1 MNPGIERTGRARPGH
16 PPLGRSAAVLLRHR
30 RRARPR
36 PPESRLG
43 RWLALVG
50 VLLLT
55 VLTLLASA
63 GAAAGGVALAAV
75 GTLTETLPDPAL
87 LEDLRFAQPTIVYD
101 RTGKIELGRFQA
113 QDRRVVPFEEIPT
126 LLLDATT
133 NTEDRTFW
141 VNEGFDPAAIL
152 SAAADHLTGVS
163 ARGASTVTQQLVRA
177 RLLPED
183 LVAEGADAYRRKVAE
198 IIQAARVTGEFPG
211 EDGKQRIITAYLN
224 QNFYGHDAYGIASA
238 ASTYFGVT
246 DLSKLTAA
254 QAALLVGLPK
264 SPSTL
269 DPYLYA
275 TRDKQGRL
283 VVDPTAPPILRR
295 NYILGTLTEGRWTH
309 LTSAEISAARAEPVV
324 LVGDR
329 PIIYRA
335 PHFMW
340 RVRDELVKHFG
351 SIEAVET
358 GGYRVITSLDW
369 KAQQLAEKYITV
381 AAVLPHVSKAKAAR
395 IVKSLKVSARDRSWA
410 RRLSGRG
417 PRNGAMVALDYRTGD
432 VLAYVGSA
440 GYYRDE
446 MRSRRFEPKFDVL
459 SQGYRQP
466 GSAFKPIVYATAF
479 DRHSLTPG
487 SLLLDVTTRFAR
499 GWAPHDADRR
509 ERGPVLVREAL
520 QWSLNIPAIRALD
533 RVGSKAVA
541 AQAAKFGI
549 RFAGGS
555 KFFVGAGLSAA
566 IGTVEVRPLD
576 LTSAYGALANN
587 GKLAPPRYVLSVA
600 GPDGQPVC
608 ECRQGEGRGGH
619 RPPGGL
625 PGDRD
630 HRRQHRPEAEP
641 GLGQGPAPGQRP
653 RGQPPARRRQDRDH
667 ERDARLRDLRLPGAA
682 QGPQGSRASWS
693 GSGWATATTPSRA
706 ARDARSS
713 RSMVRPPSGR
723 PSCATTRR
731 SMPVARFQPPEGLVR
746 TRIDA
751 WTGGRPGAFTRQTTT
766 ALFIKGTQ
774 PGIKKAVDPPGLM
787 YVRSCGGWR
796 IDLTKAEPERAWRD
810 DVLGWMARARSGP
823 GRFGR
828 YRTATAYLPGRG
840 SWGGSMVGS
849 CAPPPC
855 QVAPDDGPG
864 NGNGN
869 GNGRSKGCTPPPSP
883 GPSPVP
889 SPPATAP
896 RRRRPI
902 KPRRQDGIGPPPR
915 PRRYRVSSLDEA
927 SAPSPDDVLPVYRV
941 ATKMSLPPSGPGVR
955 PK

>member
-1 MNPGIERTGRARPGH
+1 M
-16 PPLGRSAAVLLRHR
+16 
-30 RRARPR
+30 RPR
-36 PPESRLG
+36 PAQSRLG
-43 RWLALVG
+43 QWLGLAFVAIFALFAFVASVG
-50 VLLLT
+50 
-55 VLTLLASA
+55 
-63 GAAAGGVALAAV
+63 AAGGGVVLATV
-75 GTLTETLPDPAL
+75 MSFTQDLPDPVV
-87 LEDLRFAQPTIVYD
+87 LEDLSFAQPTIVYD
-101 RTGKIELGRFQA
+101 RTGTIELGRFQA
-113 QDRRVVPFEEIPT
+113 QDRRVVPFEDIPT

-141 VNEGFDPAAIL
+141 ENEGFDPAAIL
-152 SAAADHLTGVS
+152 SAAADHLTGAS
-163 ARGASTVTQQLVRA
+163 SRGASTVTQQLVRA
-177 RLLPED
+177 RLLPAE
-183 LVAEGADAYRRKVAE
+183 LIAEGADAYQRKVAE
-198 IIQAARVTGEFPG
+198 IIQAARVTGAFPG
-211 EDGKQRIITAYLN
+211 EAGKRRIITAYLN

-246 DLSKLTAA
+246 DLSKLTPA
-254 QAALLVGLPK
+254 QAALLAGLPK

-275 TRDKQGRL
+275 TRDKKGRL
-283 VVDPTAPPILRR
+283 IVDPTSPPILRR
-295 NYILGTLTEGRWTH
+295 DYILGTLNVGRWTH
-309 LTSAEISAARAEPVV
+309 LTPVEIAAARAEPVV

-340 RVRDELVKHFG
+340 QVRDELVKHFG
-351 SIEAVET
+351 SLEAVET
-358 GGYRVITSLDW
+358 GGYRVITTLDW

-381 AAVLPHVSKAKAAR
+381 AAILPHVSKAKAAR
-395 IVKSLKVSARDRSWA
+395 IVKSLHVSAGDRAWS

-417 PRNGAMVALDYRTGD
+417 PRNGAMVAMDYRTGD

-479 DRHSLTPG
+479 DRHVLTPG

-549 RFAGGS
+549 TFAGGS

-566 IGTVEVRPLD
+566 IGTVEVRPLE

-587 GKLAPPRYVLSVA
+587 GKLAPPRYVLSVD
-600 GPDGQPVC
+600 GPDGQPVWNAGKAKA
-608 ECRQGEGRGGH
+608 EEVIDPRAAYQVAEIIAGNTDPKQNPVWAKILRLGNGPGGSRRPAAAKTGTTNETLDYATYGFLAPPKDPKAPGIVVGVWMGNSDHSESRGRG
-619 RPPGGL
+619 REIISL
-625 PGDRD
+625 D
-630 HRRQHRPEAEP
+630 
-641 GLGQGPAPGQRP
+641 GPAPVWH
-653 RGQPPARRRQDRDH
+653 AFMRDY
-667 ERDARLRDLRLPGAA
+667 
-682 QGPQGSRASWS
+682 
-693 GSGWATATTPSRA
+693 TK
-706 ARDARSS
+706 
-713 RSMVRPPSGR
+713 
-723 PSCATTRR
+723 
-731 SMPVARFQPPEGLVR
+731 SMPVAQFQPPDGLVR
-746 TRIDA
+746 AKIDA
-751 WTGGRPGAFTRQTTT
+751 WTGGRPGSFTRQTTT

-796 IDLTKAEPERAWRD
+796 IDLTKAEPERGWRD
-810 DVLGWMARARSGP
+810 DVLGWMARARSGS

-828 YRTATAYLPGRG
+828 YHTSTAYLPGRG
-840 SWGGSMVGS
+840 SWGGSMVGT

-855 QVAPDDGPG
+855 QVAPDGGPG

-869 GNGRSKGCTPPPSP
+869 GNGEGQSKGCTPPPSP
-883 GPSPVP
+883 GPTPAP

-902 KPRRQDGIGPPPR
+902 KHGGQRGPDRRRRPPGDPTPR
-915 PRRYRVSSLDEA
+915 PDEA
-927 SAPSPDDVLPVYRV
+927 SGPSHVISAQSPF
-941 ATKMSLPPSGPGVR
+941 TF
-955 PK
+955 

>member
-1 MNPGIERTGRARPGH
+1 MGI
-16 PPLGRSAAVLLRHR
+16 
-30 RRARPR
+30 
-36 PPESRLG
+36 
-43 RWLALVG
+43 
-50 VLLLT
+50 LLT
-55 VLTLLASA
+55 LVATVASV
-63 GAAAGGVALAAV
+63 AAATGGVALATV
-75 GTLTETLPDPAL
+75 ISFTKDLPDPAL
-87 LEDLRFAQPTIVYD
+87 LEDLSFAQPTIVYD

-113 QDRRVVPFEEIPT
+113 QDRRVVPFDELPT

-141 VNEGFDPAAIL
+141 VNEGFDPAAIV

-177 RLLPED
+177 RLLPEE

-198 IIQAARVTGEFPG
+198 IIQAARVTEEFPG
-211 EDGKQRIITAYLN
+211 EAGKRRIITAYLN

-238 ASTYFGVT
+238 ASTYFGVK
-246 DLSKLTAA
+246 DLSKLTPA

-269 DPYLYA
+269 DPYLWA
-275 TRDKQGRL
+275 TRDKEGRL
-283 VVDPTAPPILRR
+283 VVDPTSPPVLRR
-295 NYILGTLTEGRWTH
+295 DYILGTLNEGRWTH
-309 LTSAEISAARAEPVV
+309 LTPAEIAAARKEPMI

-340 RVRDELVKHFG
+340 RVRDALVARFG
-351 SIEAVET
+351 SLEAVET
-358 GGYRVITSLDW
+358 GGYRVITTLDW

-381 AAVLPHVSKAKAAR
+381 AAILPHISKERAAR
-395 IVKSLKVSARDRSWA
+395 LVKSLHVSARDRSWA

-417 PRNGAMVALDYRTGD
+417 PRNGAMVTLDYRTGD

-440 GYYRDE
+440 GYYRDA

-479 DRHSLTPG
+479 DRHKLTPG

-549 RFAGGS
+549 NFAGGS
-555 KFFVGAGLSAA
+555 KFFIGAGLSAA

-576 LTSAYGALANN
+576 LTSAYGVLANN
-587 GKLAPPRYVLSVA
+587 GKLAPPRYVLSVD
-600 GPDGQPVC
+600 GPDGQPVWSAGKADA
-608 ECRQGEGRGGH
+608 EVVIDPRAAYQVTDIIAGNTDPKQNPVWAKILRLGNG
-619 RPPGGL
+619 PGGSRRPAAAKTGTTNETL
-625 PGDRD
+625 DYATYGFLAPPKDAKDPGIVVGVWMGNSD
-630 HRRQHRPEAEP
+630 HSESRGP
-641 GLGQGPAPGQRP
+641 GREIISLDGPARVWQ
-653 RGQPPARRRQDRDH
+653 AFMRDY
-667 ERDARLRDLRLPGAA
+667 
-682 QGPQGSRASWS
+682 
-693 GSGWATATTPSRA
+693 TK
-706 ARDARSS
+706 
-713 RSMVRPPSGR
+713 
-723 PSCATTRR
+723 
-731 SMPVARFQPPEGLVR
+731 SMPVARFEPPDGLVR
-746 TRIDA
+746 AKIDA
-751 WTGGRPGAFTRQTTT
+751 WTGGRPGSFTRQTTT

-774 PGIKKAVDPPGLM
+774 PGLKKAVDPPGLM

-849 CAPPPC
+849 CAPPPPC
-855 QVAPDDGPG
+855 QVTPDGPG

-869 GNGRSKGCTPPPSP
+869 GHSKGCTPPPSP
-883 GPSPVP
+883 GPTPAP
-889 SPPATAP
+889 SPPATSP

-902 KPRRQDGIGPPPR
+902 RRGRRRGGEPPRRLQGGPGAIPAGPQSVHGHPR
-915 PRRYRVSSLDEA
+915 PGADEDVA
-927 SAPSPDDVLPVYRV
+927 APFR
-941 ATKMSLPPSGPGVR
+941 TG
-955 PK
+955 

>member
-1 MNPGIERTGRARPGH
+1 M
-16 PPLGRSAAVLLRHR
+16 
-30 RRARPR
+30 
-36 PPESRLG
+36 ESRLG
-43 RWLALVG
+43 RWVG
-50 VLLLT
+50 LFT
-55 VLTLLASA
+55 VAIVAMFAVVASI
-63 GAAAGGVALAAV
+63 GAAGGGVALAAV
-75 GTLTETLPDPAL
+75 MTFTQGLPDPVL

-101 RTGKIELGRFQA
+101 RTGTIELGRFQA
-113 QDRRVVPFEEIPT
+113 QDRRVVPFEELPT

-141 VNEGFDPAAIL
+141 ENEGFDPAAIL
-152 SAAADHLTGVS
+152 SAAADHLTGAS
-163 ARGASTVTQQLVRA
+163 SRGASTVTQQLVRA
-177 RLLPED
+177 RLLPDD

-198 IIQAARVTGEFPG
+198 IIQAARVTGAFPG

-275 TRDKQGRL
+275 TRDKQGHL
-283 VVDPTAPPILRR
+283 VVDPAAPPILRR
-295 NYILGTLTEGRWTH
+295 NYILGTLTDGRWTH

-340 RVRDELVKHFG
+340 RVREELVKHFG
-351 SIEAVET
+351 SLEAVET
-358 GGYRVITSLDW
+358 GGYRVITTLDW

-381 AAVLPHVSKAKAAR
+381 AAVLPHVSKARATRLAKNLR
-395 IVKSLKVSARDRSWA
+395 VSAYDRAWA

-417 PRNGAMVALDYRTGD
+417 PRNGAMVAMDYRTGD

-440 GYYRDE
+440 GYYRDD

-479 DRHSLTPG
+479 DRHVLTPG

-541 AQAAKFGI
+541 AQAEKFGI
-549 RFAGGS
+549 SFAGGR

-566 IGTVEVRPLD
+566 IGTVEVRPID
-576 LTSAYGALANN
+576 LTSAYGVLANN
-587 GKLAPPRYVLSVA
+587 GKLAPPRYVLSVV
-600 GPDGQPVC
+600 GPDGQPVFDAGKAKA
-608 ECRQGEGRGGH
+608 EEVIDPRAAYQVTEIIAGNTDPKQNPVWAKILRLGNGPRGSRRPAAAKTGTTNETLDYATYGFVAPPKDRAAPGIVAGVWMGNSDHSESRGPGREVIS
-619 RPPGGL
+619 L
-625 PGDRD
+625 D
-630 HRRQHRPEAEP
+630 
-641 GLGQGPAPGQRP
+641 GPARVWQ
-653 RGQPPARRRQDRDH
+653 AFMRDY
-667 ERDARLRDLRLPGAA
+667 
-682 QGPQGSRASWS
+682 
-693 GSGWATATTPSRA
+693 TK
-706 ARDARSS
+706 
-713 RSMVRPPSGR
+713 
-723 PSCATTRR
+723 
-731 SMPVARFQPPEGLVR
+731 SMPVARFEPPDGLVR
-746 TRIDA
+746 ARIDA
-751 WTGGRPGAFTRQTTT
+751 WTGGRPGSFTRQTTT

-774 PGIKKAVDPPGLM
+774 PGTKRAVDPPGLM

-810 DVLGWMARARSGP
+810 DVLGWMARARSGS

-840 SWGGSMVGS
+840 SWGGQMIGS

-855 QVAPDDGPG
+855 KVAPDAPG

-869 GNGRSKGCTPPPSP
+869 GNGNGQSNGCTPPPSP
-883 GPSPVP
+883 GPTPAP

-902 KPRRQDGIGPPPR
+902 GRRRRGAGPRRPR
-915 PRRYRVSSLDEA
+915 PCR
-927 SAPSPDDVLPVYRV
+927 
-941 ATKMSLPPSGPGVR
+941 
-955 PK
+955 